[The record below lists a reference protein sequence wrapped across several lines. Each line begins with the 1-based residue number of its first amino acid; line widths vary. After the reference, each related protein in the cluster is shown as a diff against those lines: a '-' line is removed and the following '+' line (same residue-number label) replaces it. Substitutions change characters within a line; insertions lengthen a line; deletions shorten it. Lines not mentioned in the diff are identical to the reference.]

1 MDKFCRGAPVIKRPK
16 SVSDTTAAAGSYQ
29 TSVWL
34 GAIALIV
41 AVLASTLLFLH
52 WQDGRRMRM
61 KFPPR
66 TLGHP
71 DAVGTPPQGGLGQ
84 DLNRGRTVEAKGEE
98 RWGVSLV
105 GAGTGKGQS
114 SGGPGGKRLAGKP
127 YQPSAHY

>member
-1 MDKFCRGAPVIKRPK
+1 MDKFCRGAPIIKRPK
-16 SVSDTTAAAGSYQ
+16 SVSDPAAGSGHPA
-29 TSVWL
+29 SFWL

-52 WQDGRRMRM
+52 WQDGQRMRI

-66 TLGHP
+66 ALGHL
-71 DAVGTPPQGGLGQ
+71 DATGPQGDNPNQ
-84 DLNRGRTVEAKGEE
+84 GRTLEAKGEE

-105 GAGTGKGQS
+105 GAGTGKGGQS
-114 SGGPGGKRLAGKP
+114 SGGKRLAGKP